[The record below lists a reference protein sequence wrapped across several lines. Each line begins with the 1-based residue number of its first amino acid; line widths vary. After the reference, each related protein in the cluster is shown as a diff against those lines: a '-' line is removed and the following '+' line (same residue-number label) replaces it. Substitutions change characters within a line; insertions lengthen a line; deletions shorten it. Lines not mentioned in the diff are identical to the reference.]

1 MATNIIDPNDAI
13 ASKSLVNLGLNAA
26 PDYSDM
32 FIFAELTARRRTASI
47 VSTNGVGKPST
58 LDDAN
63 EAVKINMMG
72 FDQKSGAYTTKWT
85 ENING
90 NDSPD
95 EGFGI
100 TQIKM
105 TTNSSYVPQVDIDFV
120 DIRGLSLISLGSK
133 SKYSVLYSFPPPAFT
148 LTIKGY
154 YGKGISYDLHL
165 VKQTT
170 RFDAATGNYFISA
183 NFVAQKFSPL
193 TDVLFKYIDVVPL
206 MDSGFNLSGG
216 TNSATDFDNSRLPKN
231 TRELINRSKKLYD
244 DIDKFKTDSKE
255 SSELNKLKSEYTKG
269 QILLSTINGYK
280 SIVTS
285 DLQKNF
291 DRFIGHKDQSYDIE
305 SGANM
310 FNNDSI
316 FFKRMERLAE
326 YDEAIKQMTPSQIDN
341 GGMTQRFYIL
351 YEYDE
356 IVNGVDNI
364 ISGNKLKQIQDTIVN
379 LKNTFIKLG
388 SDFNSKIDD
397 TTIKI
402 YSDPITPIGPF
413 NGKKYLGLD
422 ISHFYLKI
430 KQEINAKDQEYKTN
444 LNIFKEKISDIA
456 VVDLGALPTIKNIF
470 SVFCNDVETFF
481 NKIRENCKEA
491 EREHAK
497 HFDQIVSNNNTKN
510 KFISAYPLILKQTQV
525 PDPNNTERSIKRS
538 ERAYPGDETLGFG
551 NVYFP
556 EVNFVEEFINTFLK
570 NIKEE
575 PIANLKESVDADGN
589 NKWLPINPLDS
600 LVNGRLNAESPYR
613 GALKII
619 GASGEKS
626 VLTEL
631 VNRLYV
637 TSQYSYG
644 FMFYEADG
652 AAIKDIGAFFGIDI
666 ENKNDKLIKY
676 LAKAEA
682 TNLVNSIVDPILLSS
697 LQTQVD
703 NWSKDITKTDS
714 SFYREL
720 KSSVPAY
727 SQMQNSDDYG
737 TYILLNGQ
745 KITKNRSNPEYKG
758 FELLFQIPSLRNTS
772 NKGTANESDGQ
783 VNIVDKFIDEVGNSG
798 FFKNIFFSDFSF
810 DTFTNQNIIYIKD
823 EASTDNDDFDSDF
836 IRNPAISVNFFGL
849 KGKGSTDDFSALA
862 YMSAGFATHGEKI
875 KTMLND
881 VDISDNI
888 KLFFIVKYLS
898 GAATYY
904 ERIND
909 VNQKFAFPAVIEV
922 PTLSHLTMGAYVYF
936 FRSGSTNP
944 SIQDEIDIYNAK
956 YEDVFSGIG
965 LFEEEKEDDKFSE
978 YVLNLSNSDSN
989 SLCKYFR
996 DYVLSTTPNGYT
1008 TIYNR
1013 IISIIDEVVLLNIY
1027 DSEDRTA
1034 EYRKRL
1040 LGKDL
1045 KPETEGNFV
1054 DILTTLIVK
1063 LYLLNYTQLTFNPV
1077 NVLTNTSLRQLEF
1090 APLEYINN
1098 SSDRTRQMNDNY
1110 FIQFF
1115 NEVSR
1120 LCTEKKESLQKIE
1133 QGFRQSIED
1142 NDLKNQTYYSF
1153 KAVADKWVMGLDD
1166 TFSFGKQK
1174 PLIEEFA
1181 FVDRFFNDIGDKVMI
1196 DFRPVIELAQD
1207 YDASVYS
1214 VMTKILALNGFEFF
1228 PIQNFFNF
1236 QQTEWEES
1244 FKTYGSSRS
1253 LVKSQTPAFI
1263 CMYIGGTSSHLFDPS
1278 SGYEDDGIP
1287 TAEAL
1292 EAIPDYNVDKVR
1304 GFKVNFAKQNQS
1316 MFTSIELNTNE
1327 HKETNES
1334 LAILSEI
1341 AQDQSAA
1348 SPVPKGQNLFSTYE
1362 QRSYTC
1368 KVEGLGNALIQPTQ
1382 YFILENVPMFN
1393 GAYLILTVE
1402 HLLTPNHMK
1411 TSFEGIRIRTNPN
1424 PLVTSFSTATG
1435 TIAGDSNSINAGL
1448 ANQAYISSTDG
1459 TNRNNPNTNNSTGF
1473 NGVSAFPVNPPI
1485 TKDMTGRLISPNQ

>member
-32 FIFAELTARRRTASI
+32 FIFAELTARRRSASI
-47 VSTNGVGKPST
+47 LSTNGVGKPST

-90 NDSPD
+90 NNSPD

-133 SKYSVLYSFPPPAFT
+133 SKYSVLYSFPPPTFE

-154 YGKGISYDLHL
+154 YGKAISYSLHL

-170 RFDAATGNYFISA
+170 RFDATSGNYFISA
-183 NFVAQKFSPL
+183 NFVAQKFAPL

-231 TRELINRSKKLYD
+231 TRELITRSKKLYD
-244 DIDKFKTDSKE
+244 DIDKFKTDSIE
-255 SSELNKLKSEYTKG
+255 SSEMNKLKAEYTKG
-269 QILLSTINGYK
+269 QILLSAINGYK

-291 DRFIGHKDQSYDIE
+291 DRFVGHMDESYDID

-310 FNNDSI
+310 VSNDSNA
-316 FFKRMERLAE
+316 FKRMVRIAE
-326 YDEAIKQMTPSQIDN
+326 YDEAIKKMSPSQIDN
-341 GGMTQRFYIL
+341 GGMSQRFYIL

-356 IVNGVDNI
+356 KVNGVDNI
-364 ISGNKLKQIQDTIVN
+364 LTGDKLKQIQDTIEN
-379 LKNTFIKLG
+379 LNKTFLKQG
-388 SDFNSKIDD
+388 TDFNSKIDKS
-397 TTIKI
+397 TIVT
-402 YSDPITPIGPF
+402 YTDPTTPIGPF

-422 ISHFYLKI
+422 ISHFYAKI
-430 KQEINAKDQEYKTN
+430 KQQINAKDQEYKTN
-444 LNIFKEKISDIA
+444 YAIFKEKINDIA
-456 VVDLGALPTIKNIF
+456 VVDLGALPTIKNVF

-481 NKIRENCKEA
+481 NKLRANCKEA
-491 EREHAK
+491 ETEHVNY
-497 HFDQIVSNNNTKN
+497 FDQIVSNNNTKN
-510 KFISAYPLILKQTQV
+510 KFISAYPLILKPTQV
-525 PDPNNTERSIKRS
+525 SDPNNKDGVINRT
-538 ERAYPGDETLGFG
+538 ERAYPGDESLGFG

-556 EVNFVEEFINTFLK
+556 EVNFVEDFITTFLT
-570 NIKEE
+570 IIREE
-575 PIANLKESVDADGN
+575 QIANLKESVDEDGN

-600 LVNGRLNAESPYR
+600 VVNGRLNAESPYK

-619 GASGEKS
+619 GTSGEKS

-631 VNRLYV
+631 INRLYV

-652 AAIKDIGAFFGIDI
+652 AALQEIGKFFDIEI
-666 ENKNDKLIKY
+666 ENKNEKLIKF

-703 NWSKDITKTDS
+703 NWSKDISS
-714 SFYREL
+714 SFYSEL

-727 SQMQNSDDYG
+727 SQIQNSDEYG

-758 FELLFQIPSLRNTS
+758 FELLFRTPSLRNTS
-772 NKGTANESDGQ
+772 DVGTATESDGEI
-783 VNIVDKFIDEVGNSG
+783 NIVDKFIDEVGNSST
-798 FFKNIFFSDFSF
+798 FRNIFFSDFSF

-823 EASTDNDDFDSDF
+823 EASTDDNDFDSDF
-836 IRNPAISVNFFGL
+836 IRNPSTTFFGF
-849 KGKGSTDDFSALA
+849 KGSTGDYSALD
-862 YMSAGFATHGEKI
+862 YMSAGFSAHGELI
-875 KTMLND
+875 QTMLND
-881 VDISDNI
+881 IEISDKI
-888 KLFFIVKYLS
+888 KLFFIVKYLC

-909 VNQKFAFPAVIEV
+909 VNKKFAFPAVIEV
-922 PTLSHLTMGAYVYF
+922 PTLSHLTMGAYDYF
-936 FRSGSTNP
+936 YRSGSTNP
-944 SIQDEIDIYNAK
+944 SIQDEIDIFNAK
-956 YEDVFSGIG
+956 YSDEFSGTE
-965 LFEEEKEDDKFSE
+965 LFGEEDDDEKYSE
-978 YVLNLSNSDSN
+978 YVLNLSNNDSR
-989 SLCKYFR
+989 LLYDYFI
-996 DYVLSTTPNGYT
+996 DYVNSETENGYFS
-1008 TIYNR
+1008 IKERINE
-1013 IISIIDEVVLLNIY
+1013 IISEVLLLNIF
-1027 DSEDRTA
+1027 DPEKRTA

-1045 KPETEGNFV
+1045 KPETEGNYV
-1054 DILTTLIVK
+1054 DILTKLITK

-1077 NVLTNTSLRQLEF
+1077 NVNTNASLRQLEF
-1090 APLEYINN
+1090 APLEYMNN
-1098 SSDRTRQMNDNY
+1098 SSNRTRQMNDNF

-1133 QGFRQSIED
+1133 QAFRQGIED
-1142 NDLKNQTYYSF
+1142 NDIKNQTYYSF
-1153 KAVADKWVMGLDD
+1153 KAIADKWVMGLDD

-1236 QQTEWEES
+1236 QQNEWEES

-1263 CMYIGGTSSHLFDPS
+1263 CMYIGGTSSHLFDPL
-1278 SGYEDDGIP
+1278 SGFEDDGIP
-1287 TAEAL
+1287 TADAL
-1292 EAIPDYNVDKVR
+1292 EAIPDFNENKVR

-1341 AQDQSAA
+1341 AQDQSAS

-1368 KVEGLGNALIQPTQ
+1368 KVDGLGNAMIQPTQ

-1393 GAYLILTVE
+1393 GAYLILSVE

-1411 TSFEGIRIRTNPN
+1411 TSFEGTRIRTNPN

-1435 TIAGDSNSINAGL
+1435 TIAGDSNSINGGL
-1448 ANQAYISSTDG
+1448 ANQAYVSSTDG
-1459 TNRNNPNTNNSTGF
+1459 TNRNNPNTKNSTGF
-1473 NGVSAFPVNPPI
+1473 NGVSAFPVNPVI
-1485 TKDMTGRLISPNQ
+1485 TKDMTGRLVSPNE